1 VTRSL
6 VFSLAESILAPMEQ
20 ASTVSE
26 SRPRRVA
33 RLAVM
38 RAFAFLRR
46 IPFREVVASV
56 AVLLFMG
63 ENYPFSNF
71 PMYAAL
77 SGEATILFFT
87 DAKDNVMAFHADLA
101 TSSDEVRKIL
111 RSKRKAAKR
120 AALAGGETATGERID
135 KQATAA
141 LLTQLLGSLEKV
153 FPARREEIRRNGLRL
168 YEIRYR
174 KTPDGMETDK
184 RMLAEIAPEM

>member
-1 VTRSL
+1 L
-6 VFSLAESILAPMEQ
+6 LFSLAESILATMQ
-20 ASTVSE
+20 QVSTLSE
-26 SRPRRVA
+26 SRLRRVA

-38 RAFAFLRR
+38 RAVAFLRR

-56 AVLLFMG
+56 AVLLLMG

-87 DAKDNVMAFHADLA
+87 DANDNIMASNADLA

-111 RSKRKAAKR
+111 RNKRKEAKR
-120 AALAGGETATGERID
+120 AALAGGEPATGERID

-153 FPARREEIRRNGLRL
+153 FPARREEIRRSGLRL

-174 KTPDGMETDK
+174 KAPDGMETDK
-184 RMLAEIAPEM
+184 RLLAEIAPEM

>member
-1 VTRSL
+1 
-6 VFSLAESILAPMEQ
+6 MQQ
-20 ASTVSE
+20 ATTVSE
-26 SRPRRVA
+26 SRPRRIA
-33 RLAVM
+33 HFAVI
-38 RAFAFLRR
+38 RAVAFLRR

-56 AVLLFMG
+56 AVLFFMG

-87 DAKDNVMAFHADLA
+87 DAKDNVMAFHADFA

-111 RSKRKAAKR
+111 RNKRKEAKR
-120 AALAGGETATGERID
+120 AALVGGEAVTDERID

-141 LLTQLLGSLEKV
+141 LLRQLLGSLENV
-153 FPARREEIRRNGLRL
+153 FPARRGEIRRRGLRL

-184 RMLAEIAPEM
+184 RLLAEIAPEV

>member
-1 VTRSL
+1 
-6 VFSLAESILAPMEQ
+6 MQQ

-26 SRPRRVA
+26 SRPRRIG
-33 RLAVM
+33 RFAVM
-38 RAFAFLRR
+38 RAVAFLRK

-71 PMYAAL
+71 PMYAGL

-87 DAKDNVMAFHADLA
+87 DAKDNVLAFNVDFA

-111 RSKRKAAKR
+111 RTKRKEAKR
-120 AALAGGETATGERID
+120 AALVGGETATDERID

-141 LLTQLLGSLEKV
+141 LLRQLLGSLENV
-153 FPARREEIRRNGLRL
+153 FPARREEVRRSGLRL

-174 KTPDGMETDK
+174 KTPDGMEADS
-184 RMLAEIAPEM
+184 RLLAEIAPEM

>member
-1 VTRSL
+1 
-6 VFSLAESILAPMEQ
+6 MQQ

-26 SRPRRVA
+26 SQPRRVA
-33 RLAVM
+33 RFAMM
-38 RAFAFLRR
+38 RAVAFLRG

-71 PMYAAL
+71 PMYSSL
-77 SGEATILFFT
+77 SAEATVLFFT
-87 DAKDNVMAFHADLA
+87 DAKDNVMAFRDDFA

-111 RSKRKAAKR
+111 RNKRQEANR
-120 AALAGGETATGERID
+120 TALAEGETATEERID

-141 LLTQLLGSLEKV
+141 LLRQLLGSLEYV
-153 FPARREEIRRNGLRL
+153 FPARRDEIRRKGLRL
-168 YEIRYR
+168 YEISYR

-184 RMLAEIAPEM
+184 RLLAEIAPEM